1 MLALIVIPPVSK
13 DKCNFPLLARAI
25 SYVPLGLDALR
36 VDVEV
41 DVARGLPTLTIVGLP
56 DQAVREARDRVR
68 AAITNSQF
76 RLPSQRLTINL
87 APADVKKEGGVF
99 DLAIALGILAAS
111 HQLPA
116 ERVAACVAL
125 GELALDGTVRPVPG
139 ILPIALSLA
148 RQVRRPLLVP
158 QAAAAQAASI
168 PGLEVI
174 PVATLQ
180 QAADYLRGTWEPAHS
195 PRPRRSFAP
204 PHHAVDFA
212 ELKGQAHAK
221 RAVEIAVAGGHH
233 LLLIGPP
240 GAGKT
245 MIARRMAGI
254 LPPLTLDE
262 ALEVTAVHSVAGLL
276 SPGGGLVAARP
287 FRAPHHT
294 ISTAAL
300 VGGGAQPRP
309 GEVSL
314 AHHGV
319 LFLDEMP
326 EFSRHVLEV
335 LRQPLE
341 EGRVAIARAARAAVF
356 PARFMLVGA
365 MNPCLCGFL
374 GDPMRE
380 CRCTPQQIDR
390 YRGRLSGPLRDRL
403 DLTVEVPAVALALFT
418 TAAAGESSA
427 AVRER
432 VMTGRDRQ
440 RTRYG
445 GQGIRTNAELTPA
458 LMSRWCALDPKAMRL
473 VETAVAKMSLSAR
486 GYDRVRKVARTIADL
501 AGADAIRAEHVAEA
515 LQFRMLE
522 KG

>member
-245 MIARRMAGI
+245 MLAQRIPTI
-254 LPPLTLDE
+254 LPPWSREQALT
-262 ALEVTAVHSVAGLL
+262 TAAVYSAAGLL
-276 SPGGGLVAARP
+276 PGDPLRVPRP

-294 ISTAAL
+294 SSAAAL
-300 VGGGAQPRP
+300 MGGGPSPRP
-309 GEVSL
+309 GEISL
-314 AHHGV
+314 AHEGV
-319 LFLDEMP
+319 LFLDELP
-326 EFSRHVLEV
+326 EFRRDVLES

-341 EGRVAIARAARAAVF
+341 EGCVRIARAKRSVTF
-356 PARFMLVGA
+356 PARFLLVGA
-365 MNPCLCGFL
+365 MNPCPCGHL
-374 GDPMRE
+374 TDSRGR
-380 CRCTPQQIDR
+380 CRCPSTAVAR
-390 YRGRLSGPLRDRL
+390 YLAKISGPLLDRI
-403 DLTVEVPAVALALFT
+403 DLHIDVPAVPFDALTHAPS
-418 TAAAGESSA
+418 GETSA
-427 AVRER
+427 HIRAR
-432 VMTGRDRQ
+432 VLKAR
-440 RTRYG
+440 
-445 GQGIRTNAELTPA
+445 
-458 LMSRWCALDPKAMRL
+458 RWCRRRGQQRANAQLGSKELKAYCEMTPEAVGLLKSAMRDL
-473 VETAVAKMSLSAR
+473 ALSAR
-486 GYDRVRKVARTIADL
+486 SYTKILKISRTIADL
-501 AGADAIRAEHVAEA
+501 AESATIQSEHIAEA
-515 LQFRMLE
+515 IQYRSLDRQLWA
-522 KG
+522 